1 MSGLIFYVKSTVSIF
16 TNQNFKG
23 WGRKKTGRFSLRC
36 NKVFGGKLTLLE
48 DGFIR
53 SINLGGSESFSIVE
67 DDIGIYYDATV
78 PSKLENLLNTYD
90 FKSNS
95 DLLKK
100 STFTIDLIKKYQ
112 ISKYNHAPNIDDD
125 YFSNVESNKVL
136 IIAQTKGDLSL
147 EYGLAERFN
156 TNEIINAAIIEN
168 PGAEIYLKVHP
179 DVLNGRKNSDI
190 DIESVV
196 DKCKIISDDVN
207 PISLLKHFSKVY
219 TKTSQ
224 MGFEALIVG
233 CDCVCFGMPF
243 YAGWGLTDDRV
254 KCERRKRKLSVEEVF
269 AASYI
274 LYAKHFNP
282 YIQKPS
288 DIIDTIK
295 TIVKYRDIERKSNK
309 KIFLFGFSRWKHGFV
324 APFLKQFNKK
334 NINFINPIFSSNINL
349 AIRKG
354 MDKNCEVYSWGAGK
368 YSEVEKF
375 AQDNNIKIT
384 RVEDGFIRSIGLG
397 SDLTRPYSL
406 VFDDVGIYFDPAQP
420 SRLEEILNFT
430 NFDTHIINEATEL
443 IKALVNS
450 GISKYNNANDVS
462 INIPSG
468 KKSIL
473 VVGQVEDDASIKLG
487 ANSMTNLSLLKQ
499 VRSENSDAIIVY
511 KPHPDVVSGN
521 RVGEVSGADI
531 DLYSDLYLVDVG
543 IGELISKVDEV
554 HTMTST
560 VGFEA
565 LLQGKAVATY
575 GMPFYAGWGLTKD
588 KLDCGRRTR
597 KLSLPELV
605 AGTLILYPR
614 YIDPNSGHYC
624 AAELL
629 IDRLKQQRDRMG
641 SSFLYRTQHN
651 LHSFISR
658 RLQKILSW
666 F

>member
-1 MSGLIFYVKSTVSIF
+1 ME
-16 TNQNFKG
+16 FKG
-23 WGRKKTGRFSLRC
+23 WGRKPSGKRALFFLKFFKQELLLR
-36 NKVFGGKLTLLE
+36 E
-48 DGFIR
+48 DGFIC
-53 SINLGGSESFSIVE
+53 SIGLGNSQLFSIVE
-67 DDIGIYYDATV
+67 DDIGIYYDAIV
-78 PSKLENLLNTYD
+78 PSKLENLLSNYD
-90 FKSNS
+90 FKSDS
-95 DLLKK
+95 YLLKK
-100 STFTIDLIKKYQ
+100 ATSAIDLIKKYQ

-125 YFSNVESNKVL
+125 YFSNATSNKVL

-147 EYGLAERFN
+147 EYGLAGRFN
-156 TNEIINAAIIEN
+156 TSEIIDAAIEEN
-168 PGAEIYLKVHP
+168 PNAEIYLKVHP

-233 CDCVCFGMPF
+233 CECVCFGMPF

-254 KCERRKRKLSVEEVF
+254 KCARRKRKLSVEEVF

-274 LYAKHFNP
+274 LYTKYFNP
-282 YIQKPS
+282 YTQKPS

-295 TIVKYRDIERKSNK
+295 TIVRYRDIERKSNK
-309 KIFLFGFSRWKHGFV
+309 KIYLFGFSRWKHGFV

-368 YSEVEKF
+368 HPEIEKF

-406 VFDDVGIYFDPAQP
+406 AFDDVGIYFDPTQP

-430 NFDTHIINEATEL
+430 QFDFHIINEATQL
-443 IKALVNS
+443 IKAIVNS
-450 GISKYNNANDVS
+450 GISKYNNTIDVS
-462 INIPSG
+462 INIPNG

-499 VRSENSDAIIVY
+499 VRAKNSDAIIVY

-629 IDRLKQQRDRMG
+629 IDRLKEQRDRLN
-641 SSFLYRTQHN
+641 SSWFYRFR
-651 LHSFISR
+651 LGAHSFISR

>member
-1 MSGLIFYVKSTVSIF
+1 
-16 TNQNFKG
+16 
-23 WGRKKTGRFSLRC
+23 
-36 NKVFGGKLTLLE
+36 
-48 DGFIR
+48 
-53 SINLGGSESFSIVE
+53 
-67 DDIGIYYDATV
+67 
-78 PSKLENLLNTYD
+78 
-90 FKSNS
+90 
-95 DLLKK
+95 
-100 STFTIDLIKKYQ
+100 
-112 ISKYNHAPNIDDD
+112 
-125 YFSNVESNKVL
+125 
-136 IIAQTKGDLSL
+136 
-147 EYGLAERFN
+147 
-156 TNEIINAAIIEN
+156 
-168 PGAEIYLKVHP
+168 
-179 DVLNGRKNSDI
+179 
-190 DIESVV
+190 
-196 DKCKIISDDVN
+196 
-207 PISLLKHFSKVY
+207 
-219 TKTSQ
+219 

-233 CDCVCFGMPF
+233 CECVCFGMPF

-274 LYAKHFNP
+274 LYAKYFNP
-282 YIQKPS
+282 YTQKPS

-295 TIVKYRDIERKSNK
+295 TIVRYRDVERKSNK

-334 NINFINPIFSSNINL
+334 NVNFINPIFSSHMSL

-354 MDKNCEVYSWGAGK
+354 MDKNCEVYSWGASK
-368 YSEVEKF
+368 HPEVEKF

-406 VFDDVGIYFDPAQP
+406 VFDDVGIYFDPTQP
-420 SRLEEILNFT
+420 SKLEEILNST
-430 NFDTHIINEATEL
+430 QFDSHIINEATQL
-443 IKALVNS
+443 IKAIVNS

-499 VRSENSDAIIVY
+499 VRIENSEAVIIY
-511 KPHPDVVSGN
+511 KPHPDVISGN

-531 DLYSDLYLVDVG
+531 DLYSDLCLNNVG
-543 IGELISKVDEV
+543 ISDLISKVDEV
-554 HTMTST
+554 HTMTSL

-565 LLQGKAVATY
+565 LLQNKVVVTY

-588 KLDCGRRTR
+588 KINCDRRTR

-605 AGTLILYPR
+605 AGSLILYPR

-651 LHSFISR
+651 LYSFISR

>member
-1 MSGLIFYVKSTVSIF
+1 MY
-16 TNQNFKG
+16 KG
-23 WGRKKTGRFSLRC
+23 WGRKPSGRKAVLKSQELGKTF
-36 NKVFGGKLTLLE
+36 LLQE

-53 SINLGGSESFSIVE
+53 SIGLGNSQPFSIVE
-67 DDIGIYYDATV
+67 DDVGIYYDATA
-78 PSKLENLLNTYD
+78 PSKLENLLNNYD
-90 FKSNS
+90 FKSDS
-95 DLLKK
+95 GSLKK
-100 STFTIDLIKKYQ
+100 ANTAIDLIKKYQ

-125 YFSNVESNKVL
+125 YFSNSTSNKVL

-147 EYGLAERFN
+147 EYGLAEQFN
-156 TNEIINAAIIEN
+156 INEIIDAATREN
-168 PGAEIYLKVHP
+168 PNAEIYLKVHP
-179 DVLNGRKNSDI
+179 DVLNGRKDSDI
-190 DIESVV
+190 DIELV
-196 DKCKIISDDVN
+196 KTRCKIISDDVN

-233 CDCVCFGMPF
+233 CECVCFGMPF

-254 KCERRKRKLSVEEVF
+254 KCERRKRKLNVEEVF

-274 LYAKHFNP
+274 LYAKYFNP
-282 YIQKPS
+282 YTQKPS

-295 TIVKYRDIERKSNK
+295 TIVRYRDIERKSSK
-309 KIFLFGFSRWKHGFV
+309 KIYLFGFSRWKHGFV

-334 NINFINPIFSSNINL
+334 NINFINPIHSSHMNL

-354 MDKNCEVYSWGAGK
+354 IDKDCEVYSWGASK
-368 YSEVEKF
+368 HPEVEKF

-406 VFDDVGIYFDPAQP
+406 VFDDVGIYFDPTQP
-420 SRLEEILNFT
+420 SKLEEILNST
-430 NFDTHIINEATEL
+430 QFDSHIINEATQL
-443 IKALVNS
+443 IKAIVNS

-499 VRSENSDAIIVY
+499 VRIENSEAVIIY
-511 KPHPDVVSGN
+511 KPHPDVISGN

-531 DLYSDLYLVDVG
+531 DLYSDLCLNNVG
-543 IGELISKVDEV
+543 ISDLISKVDEV
-554 HTMTST
+554 HTMTSL

-565 LLQGKAVATY
+565 LLQNKVVVTY

-588 KLDCGRRTR
+588 KINCDRRTR

-605 AGTLILYPR
+605 AGSLILYPR

-651 LHSFISR
+651 LYSFISR

>member
-1 MSGLIFYVKSTVSIF
+1 ME
-16 TNQNFKG
+16 FKG
-23 WGRKKTGRFSLRC
+23 WGRKPSGKRALFFLKFFKQELLLR
-36 NKVFGGKLTLLE
+36 E
-48 DGFIR
+48 DGFIC
-53 SINLGGSESFSIVE
+53 SIGLGNSQLFSIVE
-67 DDIGIYYDATV
+67 DDIGIYYDAIV
-78 PSKLENLLNTYD
+78 PSKLENLLSNYD
-90 FKSNS
+90 FKSDS
-95 DLLKK
+95 YLLKK
-100 STFTIDLIKKYQ
+100 ATSAIDLIKKYQ

-125 YFSNVESNKVL
+125 YFSNATSNKVL

-147 EYGLAERFN
+147 EYGLAGRFN
-156 TNEIINAAIIEN
+156 TSEIIDAAIEEN
-168 PGAEIYLKVHP
+168 PNAEIYLKVHP

-233 CDCVCFGMPF
+233 CECVCFGMPF

-254 KCERRKRKLSVEEVF
+254 KCARRKRKLSVEEVF

-274 LYAKHFNP
+274 LYTKYFNP
-282 YIQKPS
+282 YTQKPS

-295 TIVKYRDIERKSNK
+295 TIVRYRDIERKSNK
-309 KIFLFGFSRWKHGFV
+309 KIYLFGFSRWKHGFV

-354 MDKNCEVYSWGAGK
+354 MDKNCEVYIWGAGK
-368 YSEVEKF
+368 YPKVEKF

-406 VFDDVGIYFDPAQP
+406 AFDDVGIYFDPTQP
-420 SRLEEILNFT
+420 SWLEEILNFT
-430 NFDTHIINEATEL
+430 QFDSHIINEATQL
-443 IKALVNS
+443 IKAIVNS

-499 VRSENSDAIIVY
+499 VRAENSDAIIVY

>member
-1 MSGLIFYVKSTVSIF
+1 MIY
-16 TNQNFKG
+16 KG
-23 WGRKKTGRFSLRC
+23 WGRKASGQRAVSKA
-36 NKVFGGKLTLLE
+36 NKARDCFLLQE

-53 SINLGGSESFSIVE
+53 STGLGDSQSFSIVE
-67 DDIGIYYDATV
+67 DDVGIYYDAKT
-78 PSKLENLLNTYD
+78 PSKLEDLLNNYN
-90 FKSNS
+90 FKFDSC
-95 DLLKK
+95 LLKK
-100 STFTIDLIKKYQ
+100 TAHAIDLIRRYQ
-112 ISKYNHAPNIDDD
+112 ISKYNHATNIDDG
-125 YFSNVESNKVL
+125 YFSNTTSNKVL

-156 TNEIINAAIIEN
+156 TNEIINTATREN
-168 PGAEIYLKVHP
+168 PNAEIYLKVHP
-179 DVLNGRKNSDI
+179 DVLNGRKGSDI
-190 DIESVV
+190 DIESVKT
-196 DKCKIISDDVN
+196 KCKIISDDVN

-233 CDCVCFGMPF
+233 CECVCFGMPF

-254 KCERRKRKLSVEEVF
+254 GCERRKRKLSVEEVF

-274 LYAKHFNP
+274 LYTKYFNP

-295 TIVKYRDIERKSNK
+295 TIVRYRDIERMSNK

-354 MDKNCEVYSWGAGK
+354 MDKNCEVYIWGAGK
-368 YSEVEKF
+368 HPEIEKF

-406 VFDDVGIYFDPAQP
+406 AFDDVGIYFEPTQP
-420 SRLEEILNFT
+420 SKLEEILDST
-430 NFDTHIINEATEL
+430 QFDSHIINEATQL
-443 IKALVNS
+443 IRAIVDS
-450 GISKYNNANDVS
+450 GISKYNNSIDAS

-499 VRSENSDAIIVY
+499 VRAENSDAVIVY

-521 RVGEVSGADI
+521 RVGKVSGADI
-531 DLYSDLYLVDVG
+531 DLYSDLCLVDIG
-543 IGELISKVDEV
+543 ISELISKVDEV

-565 LLQGKAVATY
+565 LLQGKVVVTY

-588 KLDCGRRTR
+588 KLNCERRTR

-605 AGTLILYPR
+605 AGALILYPR

-629 IDRLKQQRDRMG
+629 IDRLKEQKDRMG

>member
-1 MSGLIFYVKSTVSIF
+1 MSKVTLV
-16 TNQNFKG
+16 G
-23 WGRKKTGRFSLRC
+23 WGRKPSGKRVVLKSRALGKTF
-36 NKVFGGKLTLLE
+36 LLQE

-53 SINLGGSESFSIVE
+53 STGLGDSKPFSVVE
-67 DDIGIYYDATV
+67 DDIGIYYDATTT
-78 PSKLENLLNTYD
+78 SKLENLLNNYD
-90 FKSNS
+90 FQSNS

-100 STFTIDLIKKYQ
+100 SELAIDFIKKYQ
-112 ISKYNHAPNIDDD
+112 VSKYNHAPNIDDD
-125 YFSNVESNKVL
+125 YFSDATSNKVL

-147 EYGLAERFN
+147 EYGLVGQFN
-156 TNEIINAAIIEN
+156 TNEIIDTAIDEN
-168 PGAEIYLKVHP
+168 PNAEIYLKVHP
-179 DVLNGRKNSDI
+179 DVLNGRKDSDI
-190 DIESVV
+190 DIESVKT
-196 DKCKIISDDVN
+196 KCKIIVNDVN

-233 CDCVCFGMPF
+233 CECVCFGMPF
-243 YAGWGLTDDRV
+243 YGGWGLTDDRV
-254 KCERRKRKLSVEEVF
+254 QCERRKRKLSVEEVF

-274 LYAKHFNP
+274 LYAKYFNP
-282 YIQKPS
+282 YTQKPS

-295 TIVKYRDIERKSNK
+295 TIVRYREFERKSNK

-324 APFLKQFNKK
+324 APFLKQFNNK
-334 NINFINPIFSSNINL
+334 NINFINPIFSSHVNL

-354 MDKNCEVYSWGAGK
+354 MDKNCEIYSWGAGK
-368 YSEVEKF
+368 YPEVEKF
-375 AQDNNIKIT
+375 AQGNNIKII

-406 VFDDVGIYFDPAQP
+406 VFDDVGIYFDKDQP
-420 SRLEEILNFT
+420 SRLEEILNST
-430 NFDTHIINEATEL
+430 QFDSHIINEATQL
-443 IKALVNS
+443 IKAIVDS
-450 GISKYNNANDVS
+450 GISKYNNSIDAS

-499 VRSENSDAIIVY
+499 VRAENSDAVIVY

-531 DLYSDLYLVDVG
+531 DLYSDLCLVDVG
-543 IGELISKVDEV
+543 ISELISKVDEV
-554 HTMTST
+554 HTMTSL

-565 LLQGKAVATY
+565 LLQDKVVVTY

-588 KLDCGRRTR
+588 KINCERRTR
-597 KLSLPELV
+597 RLSLPELV
-605 AGTLILYPR
+605 AGALILYPR
-614 YIDPNSGHYC
+614 YIDPSSGHYC
-624 AAELL
+624 SAELL
-629 IDRLKQQRDRMG
+629 IDRLKQQRDRMN

>member
-1 MSGLIFYVKSTVSIF
+1 MSFFY
-16 TNQNFKG
+16 KG
-23 WGRKKTGRFSLRC
+23 WGRKFSGE
-36 NKVFGGKLTLLE
+36 KSVFLSKITQGEFVLLE

-53 SINLGGSESFSIVE
+53 SIGLGDSQSFSIIE
-67 DDIGIYYDATV
+67 DDVGIYYDAIV
-78 PSKLENLLNTYD
+78 PSKLENLLNNYD
-90 FKSNS
+90 FKSDS
-95 DLLKK
+95 CLLKK
-100 STFTIDLIKKYQ
+100 ATSAIDLIKKYQ
-112 ISKYNHAPNIDDD
+112 VSKYNHAPNIDDD

-147 EYGLAERFN
+147 EYGLAGQFN
-156 TNEIINAAIIEN
+156 TNEIIDAAIEEN
-168 PGAEIYLKVHP
+168 PNSEIYLKVHP
-179 DVLNGRKNSDI
+179 DVLNGRKDSDI

-233 CDCVCFGMPF
+233 CECVCFGMPF

-254 KCERRKRKLSVEEVF
+254 QCERRKRKLNVEEVF

-274 LYAKHFNP
+274 LYAKYFNP
-282 YIQKPS
+282 YTQKPS

-295 TIVKYRDIERKSNK
+295 TIVRYREFERRSNK
-309 KIFLFGFSRWKHGFV
+309 KIYLFGFSRWKHGFV

-334 NINFINPIFSSNINL
+334 NVNFINPIFSSNINL

-354 MDKNCEVYSWGAGK
+354 MDKNCEVYIWGAGK
-368 YSEVEKF
+368 YPKVEKF

-406 VFDDVGIYFDPAQP
+406 VFDDVGIYFDPTQP

-430 NFDTHIINEATEL
+430 KFDAHIITEATQL
-443 IKALVNS
+443 IKVIVNS
-450 GISKYNNANDVS
+450 GISKYNNAIDVS

-487 ANSMTNLSLLKQ
+487 ANAMTNLSLLKQ
-499 VRSENSDAIIVY
+499 VRAENSDAIIVY

-629 IDRLKQQRDRMG
+629 IDRLKEQRDRLN
-641 SSFLYRTQHN
+641 SSWFYRFR
-651 LHSFISR
+651 LGAHSFISR

>member
-1 MSGLIFYVKSTVSIF
+1 MCIRRVGEK
-16 TNQNFKG
+16 N
-23 WGRKKTGRFSLRC
+23 
-36 NKVFGGKLTLLE
+36 TLFE

-53 SINLGGSESFSIVE
+53 SIGLGDSQSFSTVE
-67 DDIGIYYDATV
+67 DDVGIYYDATV
-78 PSKLENLLNTYD
+78 PSKLENLLNDYN

-100 STFTIDLIKKYQ
+100 STCAINLIKKYQ
-112 ISKYNHAPNIDDD
+112 ISKYNHTPNIDND
-125 YFSNVESNKVL
+125 YFSNATSNKVL

-147 EYGLAERFN
+147 KYGLAGQFN
-156 TNEIINAAIIEN
+156 TNEIIDAAIEEN
-168 PGAEIYLKVHP
+168 PNSEIYLKVHP

-219 TKTSQ
+219 AKTSQ

-274 LYAKHFNP
+274 LYAKYFNP
-282 YIQKPS
+282 YTQKPS

-295 TIVKYRDIERKSNK
+295 TIVRYREFERKSSK

-354 MDKNCEVYSWGAGK
+354 MDKNFEVYSWGAGRHP
-368 YSEVEKF
+368 EIEKF

-406 VFDDVGIYFDPAQP
+406 AFDDVGVYFDPTQP
-420 SRLEEILNFT
+420 SRLEEILNST
-430 NFDTHIINEATEL
+430 QFDFHIINEATQL
-443 IKALVNS
+443 IKAIVNS
-450 GISKYNNANDVS
+450 GISKYNNATGVS

-499 VRSENSDAIIVY
+499 VRVENSDAVIVY

-521 RVGEVSGADI
+521 RVGRVSSSDI
-531 DLYSDLYLVDVG
+531 DLYSDLCLVDVG
-543 IGELISKVDEV
+543 ISELISKVDEV
-554 HTMTST
+554 HTMTSL

-565 LLQGKAVATY
+565 LLHGKAVVTY
-575 GMPFYAGWGLTKD
+575 GMPFYGGWGLTKD
-588 KLDCGRRTR
+588 KLNCDRRAR
-597 KLSLPELV
+597 KLSLLELV
-605 AGTLILYPR
+605 AGALILYPR

-629 IDRLKQQRDRMG
+629 IDRLKEQRDRLN
-641 SSFLYRTQHN
+641 SSWFYRFR
-651 LHSFISR
+651 LGAHSFISR

>member
-1 MSGLIFYVKSTVSIF
+1 MGCFY
-16 TNQNFKG
+16 KG
-23 WGRKKTGRFSLRC
+23 WGRKFS
-36 NKVFGGKLTLLE
+36 GKIAVSLSEIIHGEFVLLE

-53 SINLGGSESFSIVE
+53 SIGLGGSQSFSLVE
-67 DDIGIYYDATV
+67 DDIGIYYDATALC
-78 PSKLENLLNTYD
+78 KLENLLNNYD

-100 STFTIDLIKKYQ
+100 STFAIDLIKKSQ
-112 ISKYNHAPNIDDD
+112 VSKYNHAPNIDDD
-125 YFSNVESNKVL
+125 YFSNATSNKVL
-136 IIAQTKGDLSL
+136 IITQTKGDLSL
-147 EYGLAERFN
+147 EYGLAKQFN
-156 TNEIINAAIIEN
+156 TNEIIDTAIEEN
-168 PGAEIYLKVHP
+168 PNAEIYLKVHP
-179 DVLNGRKNSDI
+179 DVLNGRKGSDI
-190 DIESVV
+190 DIESFKT
-196 DKCKIISDDVN
+196 KCKIISDDVN

-233 CDCVCFGMPF
+233 CECVCFGMPF

-254 KCERRKRKLSVEEVF
+254 KCARRKRKLSVEEMF

-274 LYAKHFNP
+274 LYAKYFNP
-282 YIQKPS
+282 YTQKPS

-295 TIVKYRDIERKSNK
+295 TIVRYREFERKSSK

-324 APFLKQFNKK
+324 VPFLKQFNKK

-354 MDKNCEVYSWGAGK
+354 MDKNCEVYIWGAGK
-368 YSEVEKF
+368 HPEVEKF

-406 VFDDVGIYFDPAQP
+406 AFDDVGIYFDPTQP
-420 SRLEEILNFT
+420 SRLEELLNST
-430 NFDTHIINEATEL
+430 QFDSHIINEATQL
-443 IKALVNS
+443 IKVIVNS
-450 GISKYNNANDVS
+450 GISKYNNAIDVS

-487 ANSMTNLSLLKQ
+487 ANAMTNLSLLKQ
-499 VRSENSDAIIVY
+499 VRAENSDAIIVY

-629 IDRLKQQRDRMG
+629 IDRLKHQRDRMS